1 MKLDI
6 LYEDNHCLVV
16 NKPAGLLVQGDATGD
31 ESLVTMAKAY
41 LKDRYHKPGNVFVGL
56 VHRLDR
62 PTSGLVV
69 LAKTSKGAA
78 RISEQFRAGTVRK
91 TYWAMVEGDLDPPGG
106 EWVDRLE
113 KDRTLNRVHVVEED
127 DDADEGVV
135 GKEARVAYRRLR
147 KVGRHTLVELMPG
160 TGRGHQL
167 RVQLASRGLPIVGD
181 RKYGSRRVIVASDG
195 GTRILL
201 HARELRFNHPTTK
214 EELAFVAPLPEGWGP
229 DS

>member
-1 MKLDI
+1 M
-6 LYEDNHCLVV
+6 
-16 NKPAGLLVQGDATGD
+16 
-31 ESLVTMAKAY
+31 
-41 LKDRYHKPGNVFVGL
+41 GL

-62 PTSGLVV
+62 PTSGVVV